1 MSIRLTVV
9 LMAFACCLAFGGCGK
24 KDEPKDESVDKLLLA
39 TDVDSVVRD
48 VNGFTDEL
56 VRTVETAQ
64 EPRAGVDAAQKLLDE
79 HRTTLAGRIAAVKS
93 GTQLQRDAA
102 ARGRWLEAEVD
113 NTNRIHGLG
122 SKLFDATM
130 RDPELKARLDKLVAD
145 YDSMFKDSPA
155 R

>member
-1 MSIRLTVV
+1 M
-9 LMAFACCLAFGGCGK
+9 
-24 KDEPKDESVDKLLLA
+24 
-39 TDVDSVVRD
+39 
-48 VNGFTDEL
+48 
-56 VRTVETAQ
+56 
-64 EPRAGVDAAQKLLDE
+64 
-79 HRTTLAGRIAAVKS
+79 
-93 GTQLQRDAA
+93 
-102 ARGRWLEAEVD
+102 D